1 MGKKDLTSRQQM
13 EILSYALERAEDN
26 IKKSVDALENERKRI
41 EIFKV
46 DTEGIEK
53 SYKDASEQFDKLSGK
68 RIAEMK
74 EMHEKRPKWLQ
85 AKDWLLVGSLALLFV
100 ISAGYSV
107 RSYWGSVSIFH
118 KCYSKSFYTI
128 INQINERFSCV
139 IKNNRKREQFVQEN
153 SLIIS
158 TLGCI

>member
-74 EMHEKRPKWLQ
+74 EMHEKIPKWLQ

-107 RSYWGSVSIFH
+107 RSYY
-118 KCYSKSFYTI
+118 KQNKLEEE
-128 INQINERFSCV
+128 NA
-139 IKNNRKREQFVQEN
+139 KLNNIVNNLSNFFGEHPKEAKTFEEWN
-153 SLIIS
+153 K
-158 TLGCI
+158 